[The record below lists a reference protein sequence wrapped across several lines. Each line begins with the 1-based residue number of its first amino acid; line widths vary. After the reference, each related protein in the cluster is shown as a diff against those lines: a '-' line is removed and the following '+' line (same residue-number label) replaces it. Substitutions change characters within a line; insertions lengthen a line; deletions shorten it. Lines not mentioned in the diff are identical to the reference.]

1 MEVKRKKKRRSD
13 TKIMTKEARIL
24 KIMRESR
31 KLSMRRAGKLL
42 GASDA
47 LVSHAEN
54 GRLDLNPALIMRFI
68 TVYGYTYD
76 QFLKF
81 KGGEIELPEAIRTEC
96 MEIIKR
102 LSFDK
107 LKTVKTILQSF

>member
-1 MEVKRKKKRRSD
+1 MEIKKKKKRRSD
-13 TKIMTKEARIL
+13 TKIMTREARIL
-24 KIMRESR
+24 KVMRESR

-42 GASDA
+42 GSSDA

-54 GRLDLNPALIMRFI
+54 GRLDLTPQLIMRI
-68 TVYGYTYD
+68 ISIYGYSYD
-76 QFLKF
+76 EFLKF
-81 KGGEIELPEAIRTEC
+81 KGGEVELPEAIRTEC
-96 MEIIKR
+96 IEIIKR